1 MITKAD
7 VVAKFKELHKASY
20 NSQGYMISNVPDEIT
35 ETVFV
40 DAVWRETYNRH
51 ASEHVRIRSLSM
63 TVPLLGRDFKMQFD
77 RPLVKDHHCEFEEY
91 FGFGGTCKDFTLNRT
106 IARFPSKFDADLNID
121 ELLSHDDA
129 GPIDA
134 DYAKKA
140 IMLLA
145 LGGYVK
151 YWNAVYDFQQWFT
164 DVAGIPE
171 CMGFAESK
179 GLLTRIFEVM
189 AVEPP
194 TTPPT

>member
-91 FGFGGTCKDFTLNRT
+91 FGFGGNCKDFTLNRT

>member
-1 MITKAD
+1 MTSTNAD
-7 VVAKFKELHKASY
+7 VVAKFKELHKKY
-20 NSQGYMISNVPDEIT
+20 YTSQGFMVSNVPDEIT

-40 DAVWRETYNRH
+40 DAVWRETYNRY
-51 ASEHVRIRSLSM
+51 ASEYVNIRSLSM

-91 FGFGGTCKDFTLNRT
+91 FGFGGNCKGFTLNRT

-121 ELLSHDDA
+121 ELLSHDDV

-151 YWNAVYDFQQWFT
+151 YWTAMHEFEQWFA

-171 CMGFAESK
+171 CNGFSESK
-179 GLLTRIFEVM
+179 GLLARIFEVM
-189 AVEPP
+189 IAEPP
-194 TTPPT
+194 TPP